1 MLPGECSKHWISWN
15 LRNIHN
21 QPTNFVSRRHSK
33 QPNWRKIQTTQA
45 RRQLWWSR
53 KTWKY
58 WRTCEPIL
66 KTWRVECLLFFWIK
80 KKRIWKVLL
89 YQLVN
94 TTSWIIGNL
103 ILEQFPRELLIARW
117 VLKHTDPSL
126 HLKKKCLVIVEIV
139 YCSDPQIKHKI
150 KINAPSLS
158 TFNNQGIKSFLFSL
172 ELCSRLQF
180 SPLPRTQA
188 TLGYNWNRNSV
199 TYISYMRYED
209 SGLWHLATIVNIT
222 IADSFKSLKQLFEGC
237 EHRCW
242 FLWL

>member
-1 MLPGECSKHWISWN
+1 M
-15 LRNIHN
+15 
-21 QPTNFVSRRHSK
+21 
-33 QPNWRKIQTTQA
+33 
-45 RRQLWWSR
+45 
-53 KTWKY
+53 
-58 WRTCEPIL
+58 
-66 KTWRVECLLFFWIK
+66 
-80 KKRIWKVLL
+80 LL

-158 TFNNQGIKSFLFSL
+158 TFNNQGRKSFLFSL

-188 TLGYNWNRNSV
+188 TLGLELKSEFSHKYL
-199 TYISYMRYED
+199 IYEIWRLW
-209 SGLWHLATIVNIT
+209 SLASCNYCQHNYCRQLQKLETAVWGLWTPMPISMI
-222 IADSFKSLKQLFEGC
+222 IK
-237 EHRCW
+237 
-242 FLWL
+242 